1 MVQMTDDPLQHP
13 AQARMVGLLQA
24 LAVDEG
30 YTLTAVPGVRLLR
43 SNRPL
48 ARTPVLYDLGHR
60 DRLPRREARVSGR
73 AGLPV

>member
-1 MVQMTDDPLQHP
+1 MRSADDPLQHP

-43 SNRPL
+43 NNLPM
-48 ARTPVLYDLGHR
+48 ARTQVL
-60 DRLPRREARVSGR
+60 
-73 AGLPV
+73 